1 MQDSKI
7 LLADAYKG
15 EEINFKSP
23 PVGYTDIN
31 FKSYPELALIIG
43 GETEGVSEEARTF
56 CCKNLGQEIYIP
68 IQEGVNSLNGGMAT
82 GIILSEIA
90 RQLQIDWILLFWIVT
105 AIKIKLLQ
113 HLKELL
119 LVVVTIGIIVKLVEF

>member
-1 MQDSKI
+1 MGSLFGCHWDIRENLSWDDVQGQIMQDSKI

-90 RQLQIDWILLFWIVT
+90 RQLQID
-105 AIKIKLLQ
+105 
-113 HLKELL
+113 
-119 LVVVTIGIIVKLVEF
+119 